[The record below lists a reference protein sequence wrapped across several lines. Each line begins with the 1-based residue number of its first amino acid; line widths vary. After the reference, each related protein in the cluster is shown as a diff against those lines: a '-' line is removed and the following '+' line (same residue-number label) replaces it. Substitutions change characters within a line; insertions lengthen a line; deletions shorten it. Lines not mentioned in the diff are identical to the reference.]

1 MEQRLEVREDAFTHP
16 SPALRYGDLTVVR
29 RFRYDPA
36 LAGHFD

>member
-1 MEQRLEVREDAFTHP
+1 MEQRLEVQEDAFTHR
-16 SPALRYGDLTVVR
+16 SPPLRYGGLTIVR